1 MVTTEGR
8 AVLDERGSRMKLCVR
23 IIRDDH
29 GFTALCPSLP
39 GCVSRGSTRDEAKE
53 NLDEAIRGYIAAV
66 NNFVPERLDH
76 EVVEA

>member
-1 MVTTEGR
+1 MAMEGK
-8 AVLDERGSRMKLCVR
+8 AALGGRGAGMKLCVR
-23 IIRDDH
+23 IIRDNR

-39 GCVSRGSTRDEAKE
+39 GCVSRGSTRNEARE
-53 NLDEAIRGYIAAV
+53 NLDEAIRGYIAAL